1 MAFIGLSVLWLNL
14 IENIS
19 IFYILFVLEKKMSKN
34 DPLRD
39 MLRKSGHK
47 ATPSRLAILTLF
59 KKNRNPM
66 SAQEII
72 GGLSRGTDQ
81 ATVYRTLK
89 SLKEKGVIK
98 QIDLRHNHAHYEL
111 ADIADHHH
119 LICLSCGRIEDVE
132 HCGVDEI
139 QSTILRSAKHFA
151 EIKAH
156 TLEFYGLCKACARKS
171 ETAKA
176 ALHKNAPL

>member
-1 MAFIGLSVLWLNL
+1 M
-14 IENIS
+14 
-19 IFYILFVLEKKMSKN
+19 KKN

-39 MLRKSGHK
+39 MLRKSGQK

-66 SAQEII
+66 SAQEVIEA
-72 GGLSRGTDQ
+72 LPRDTDQ

-132 HCGVDEI
+132 HCGVEEI
-139 QSTILRSAKHFA
+139 QSTILKSSKHFS
-151 EIKAH
+151 EIKQH
-156 TLEFYGLCKACARKS
+156 TLEFYGFCKACAKKS
-171 ETAKA
+171 ETAKIIP
-176 ALHKNAPL
+176 HKNAPL